1 MYKELA
7 AVYKEF
13 EAEAEAL
20 AKRIRAR
27 VREVDP
33 EGKVCDLITLNPWV
47 QLYTDKPSEGAEFSF
62 EGDDGTKYYDTTYD
76 GVMFVEMIENDKA

>member
-7 AVYKEF
+7 TIYKEF

-20 AKRIRAR
+20 AKRIKAR

-33 EGKVCDLITLNPWV
+33 EGKVCDIILFNPWV
-47 QLYTDKPSEGAEFSF
+47 QLYVNEPSEGAEFSF

-76 GVMFVEMIENDKA
+76 GVRFVEMVEDDKT

>member
-7 AVYKEF
+7 TIYKEF

-20 AKRIRAR
+20 AKRIKAR

-33 EGKVCDLITLNPWV
+33 EGKVCDFINYCPWV
-47 QLYTDKPSEGAEFSF
+47 QLYVNEPSEGAEFSF

-76 GVMFVEMIENDKA
+76 GVRFVEMVEDDKT